1 MVTEK
6 HKIITGFP
14 CNNGLFFMI
23 ITENFGNLTTTNKDE
38 FDKVMKDGYIELEH
52 ADQHDV

>member
-1 MVTEK
+1 
-6 HKIITGFP
+6 
-14 CNNGLFFMI
+14 MI